1 MSRIATR
8 LVALIAAYALALH
21 ALMFSLTL
29 PLHFAGHG
37 SATLSLF
44 CSSLPD
50 TNRPG
55 GQPASVPDCCIAG
68 CPEVAWV
75 PPDTAVIAIVA
86 SAETPIPVAYAI
98 APVPRAIVKTP
109 QIPRAPPLA

>member
-1 MSRIATR
+1 MPRIATR
-8 LVALIAAYALALH
+8 LFALIAAYALALH

-68 CPEVAWV
+68 CPEIAWV
-75 PPDTAVIAIVA
+75 PPHTAVIAIVV

-98 APVPRAIVKTP
+98 APVPRATVKTP